1 MVTGQGITGQGIT
14 GHGFTGHGF
23 TVCGGCHI
31 DRQLRLTA
39 APQTGRT
46 NPAEARERLGGVAT
60 NMACQLAG
68 WGAPVRFVGVQP
80 PRSLAGM
87 EARLAAAG
95 ITPFLAP
102 CDGEPPGYTAILTPD
117 GELLMGA
124 AAMALYEA
132 VTLPMIRPGLEAME
146 GPLILDANFPA
157 DTISAIA
164 GEIGAAQR
172 MFAAGTSMAKVS
184 RLADALPLLDALVVN
199 RGEAAALLGAEMTVD
214 EMAASLAVG
223 LRDGGVVL
231 VSDGGDMAALA
242 DTGFDTVVTA
252 RPPQISLVNANGAGD
267 VMAARLFCD
276 LESQPDMALSDRLRA
291 ALAAGADY
299 AAGAMVEA

>member
-1 MVTGQGITGQGIT
+1 MEQ
-14 GHGFTGHGF
+14 GF

-39 APQTGRT
+39 PPQAGRT

-60 NMACQLAG
+60 NIACQLAS
-68 WGAPVRFVGVQP
+68 WNAPVRFVGVQP
-80 PRSLAGM
+80 PGSLAGM

-95 ITPFLAP
+95 IAPLLTP
-102 CDGEPPGYTAILTPD
+102 CEGEPPGYTAILSPD

-124 AAMALYEA
+124 AAMALYES
-132 VTLPMIRPGLEAME
+132 VTLPMIRPGLADMK

-157 DTISAIA
+157 DTIIAIA
-164 GEIGAAQR
+164 GEFGAPQR

-184 RLADALPLLDALVVN
+184 RLADVLPLLDALVVN
-199 RGEAAALLGAEMTVD
+199 RGEAAALLGTEMPVD
-214 EMAASLAVG
+214 AMAASLAAR

-242 DTGFDTVVTA
+242 DAGMVVTA
-252 RPPQISLVNANGAGD
+252 PPPQIRLVNANGAGD

-276 LESQPDMALSDRLRA
+276 LESQPDMVLSDRLRA
-291 ALAAGADY
+291 ALAAGANY
-299 AAGAMVEA
+299 AAGPTVEE